1 MRVMRMVETN
11 DSNGFMMGDR
21 IEVDLDG
28 FGSFTATCQE
38 VKDGAALFFMD
49 DCVTDKPMNRE
60 DTNKGGFEASDL
72 CAWIRERL
80 TPAFKDFF
88 GDRLQYVTIPTRE
101 QIFGR
106 KYAET
111 QYYES
116 LEGEQLPLQKIRQNR
131 VCSDPEGEWD
141 WYWLQNRS
149 LKYASHFAFVYSNGF
164 SNFADASISGGVRP
178 AFALTDR

>member
-38 VKDGAALFFMD
+38 VKDGSALFFMD
-49 DCVTDKPMNRE
+49 DCVTDKPMNRK
-60 DTNKGGFEASDL
+60 DTNRGGFEASDL
-72 CAWIRERL
+72 CAWIQERL
-80 TPAFKDFF
+80 APAFKEFF

-106 KYAET
+106 DEYADK
-111 QYYES
+111 YES
-116 LEGEQLPLQKIRQNR
+116 LGGDQLPLQKIRQNR

-141 WYWLQNRS
+141 WYWLQNRRLS
-149 LKYASHFAFVYSNGF
+149 SASTFAHVGSHGHSGSGTASN
-164 SNFADASISGGVRP
+164 SAGVRP